1 MIRLFSLPQ
10 HHPRGGYVLALAFII
25 LALGACG
32 GENTTDPPAAPPPD
46 TSAADTM
53 TVDRVLRTDDRFST
67 LAAAL
72 DSTGLDST
80 LASDGPYT
88 LFAPPNSAF
97 EALPEGTLPVLLTD
111 RLDRLRTILAHHV
124 VEDRVPLTGI
134 SDTTA
139 LVTLAGDSLQIQPTD
154 STLTVGNALVLES
167 EIDVSNGLIH
177 VIDAVLR
184 PPEAEEE

>member
-1 MIRLFSLPQ
+1 
-10 HHPRGGYVLALAFII
+10 
-25 LALGACG
+25 
-32 GENTTDPPAAPPPD
+32 
-46 TSAADTM
+46 M
-53 TVDRVLRTDDRFST
+53 TVDRVLRTDARFST
-67 LAAAL
+67 LAAGL

-124 VEDRVPLTGI
+124 VASRVSLSTI
-134 SDTTA
+134 VDTT
-139 LVTLAGDSLQIQPTD
+139 TLMTLTGDSLRISPSD
-154 STLTVGNALVLES
+154 STLTVGNARVLENDI
-167 EIDVSNGLIH
+167 ETANGLIH

-184 PPEAEEE
+184 PPEANAQ